1 MGRALLSP
9 PRLIQI
15 GFVAAVFL
23 TWHLVTINGGVSP
36 IFLPTLAA
44 VWHKLI
50 KIFAA
55 GTVVSALGTT
65 LSTVAVAYAIAFT
78 LGIVV
83 GYIVSRSRYLMRVFE
98 PLFSSMFA
106 IPITLF
112 FPLFILFFGIGPE
125 SKVAY
130 GATYAFFPIVLNT
143 ISGFGYANRK
153 LVDAA
158 RSMGASDYQL
168 FRRVLLPGALP
179 IVLSG
184 MRIAFIVCFGA
195 VLGGETLSSIT
206 GLGHQISNAAEL
218 MEIAE
223 LYAWILFVIVTAFTL
238 ITLVSHFETVR
249 RDIGDAAGH

>member
-1 MGRALLSP
+1 MVRGLLQTS
-9 PRLIQI
+9 RLIQI
-15 GFVAAVFL
+15 GFVLAVFL
-23 TWHLVTINGGVSP
+23 AWHLITIAGAVNRV
-36 IFLPTLAA
+36 FLPTLAD
-44 VWHKLI
+44 VWDKLGDV
-50 KIFAA
+50 FLA
-55 GTVVSALGTT
+55 GTVVSALTTT
-65 LSTVAVAYAIAFT
+65 LMTVGVAYSIALG

-83 GYIVSRSRYLMRVFE
+83 GYFVSRSRYAMRVFE

-106 IPITLF
+106 IPLTLF

-158 RSMGASDYQL
+158 RSMGANDFQL

-218 MEIAE
+218 MESAK
-223 LYAWILFVIVTAFTL
+223 LYAWILFVIIVAFTL
-238 ITLVSHFETVR
+238 ITLVSHLEHVR
-249 RDIGDAAGH
+249 RDIGGAEH